1 MKYSLL
7 LLLISAWQVGIAQK
21 KPPTEQEA
29 RDYFDKNKEI
39 TSSFTYYEDDGEIF
53 KIYSLKKPGDI
64 IINGQDLHK
73 VIGSSQEVI
82 YNCSMI
88 FFDNRKQPEAEI
100 ESAQK
105 TILANY
111 ESGFTFQELAERYSD
126 PVHFTNE
133 AEINTEDMPDCPLK
147 SGLEQHK
154 PKEMFLVKASEYIS
168 YLIILNDFPAKRNSV
183 KVQHAVYE

>member
-1 MKYSLL
+1 MKVIFALL
-7 LLLISAWQVGIAQK
+7 SILFTIHSTGQTK
-21 KPPTEQEA
+21 TPTEQEA
-29 RDYFDKNKEI
+29 RDYFDKHKEV
-39 TSSFTYYEDDGEIF
+39 TSSFTYYEDDGDIF
-53 KIYSLKKPGDI
+53 KMYSLKKPGDI
-64 IINGQDLHK
+64 IINGHDLHK
-73 VIGSSQEVI
+73 VIGPGLEVI

-168 YLIILNDFPAKRNSV
+168 YLIILNDFPVKRNSV
-183 KVQHAVYE
+183 KVQHMIYE